1 MDELTRVL
9 WEYASRYRLDGFY
22 DREAQQSRDECARAV
37 EQNRAALEELSPPD
51 VFRRVSARMM
61 AGFSP
66 EELHQLAQ
74 FQRRMLDNLTAP
86 DSHNKE

>member
-1 MDELTRVL
+1 MDELTHVL

-51 VFRRVSARMM
+51 VFRRVSALYDC
-61 AGFSP
+61 A
-66 EELHQLAQ
+66 EELRLRDMEAA
-74 FQRRMLDNLTAP
+74 FACGFRLGTSLR
-86 DSHNKE
+86 

>member
-51 VFRRVSARMM
+51 VFRRVSALYDCV
-61 AGFSP
+61 
-66 EELHQLAQ
+66 EELRLRDMEAA
-74 FQRRMLDNLTAP
+74 FACGFRLGASLR
-86 DSHNKE
+86 

>member
-51 VFRRVSARMM
+51 VLRRVSALYDC
-61 AGFSP
+61 A
-66 EELHQLAQ
+66 EELRLRDMEAAFACGFQLGASL
-74 FQRRMLDNLTAP
+74 R
-86 DSHNKE
+86 